1 MAAELKICDIDPE
14 LKERLKKFR
23 FRKEKTNAAI
33 IMKIIA
39 EEQKIVLDEEFDDVS
54 LEDVA
59 AELPERQP
67 RYFSIR

>member
-39 EEQKIVLDEEFDDVS
+39 EEQKIVLDEEFD
-54 LEDVA
+54 VA
-59 AELPERQP
+59 NLC
-67 RYFSIR
+67 